1 MTTILFGSD
10 LSEHCIPAARWA
22 ARLARLHQ
30 QDGRPVRL
38 VGVHAISPEELSLLR
53 VASGGGDKDA
63 TNALR
68 DEFHEW
74 MSQVE
79 TFGIDVEISIQ
90 IGAPAGALVHA
101 AQLNK
106 ADWLV
111 VGVSGRGQLSRLI
124 MGSTAERLAHRPPC
138 PLAIVHPEG
147 FAWEGDARALAPTDF
162 SPSATGAV
170 ELAADMV
177 RNQGGHLNVLH
188 VIELP
193 RSTPSLVE
201 PSAYPAALVTHL
213 EETQKAARTQLD
225 RLADA
230 LDLGAQLTT
239 EVRPGY
245 PSHEVLATAEELDA
259 NILFLGCTGRSRVAE
274 WFLGGVARGVV
285 RHAPGTL
292 VLFPAVDTE
301 D

>member
-10 LSEHCIPAARWA
+10 LSEHCIPAAQWA

-38 VGVHAISPEELSLLR
+38 MGVHAISPEELSLLR
-53 VASGGGDKDA
+53 VASGANDKDA
-63 TNALR
+63 TETLR
-68 DEFHEW
+68 EEFREW
-74 MSQVE
+74 MAGIE
-79 TFGIDVEISIQ
+79 TFDIPFEVSIQ
-90 IGAPAGALVHA
+90 VGAPSGALVHA
-101 AQLNK
+101 SQLHK

-111 VGVSGRGQLSRLI
+111 VGISGRGQLSRLI

-138 PLAIVHPEG
+138 PLALVHPDG

-162 SPSATGAV
+162 SPSATHAV
-170 ELAADMV
+170 ELGADMV
-177 RNQGGHLNVLH
+177 RRQGGLLNIMH
-188 VIELP
+188 VVELP

-213 EETQKAARTQLD
+213 EETQRGAQAQLG
-225 RLADA
+225 RLVER
-230 LDLGAQLTT
+230 LDMGAQLST

-245 PSHEVLATAEELDA
+245 PSHEVLAAAEEIDA
-259 NILFLGCTGRSRVAE
+259 NIIFLGCTGRSRVAE

-285 RHAPGTL
+285 RHAPCTL
-292 VLFPAVDTE
+292 VLYPAVDVE